1 MKTPVFTARMAELQ
15 RNAGFKGRTAADLD
29 LRPLADFRKQ
39 LASMEDEPVVYVDI
53 RGLTGKERT
62 KLLALISAN
71 QSVRVGIIDPAGSV
85 KDVAALFHAGV
96 VDYIGK
102 ALISSGIPAERRA
115 AAAAFAGDEEREQGD
130 EPGTAGRQGST
141 DIWAEVQPGREYTFA
156 FLFVEVDD
164 AEELKKRHEPDNLA
178 AAMDT
183 FREFVSRIAGQHG
196 GRLWMWSRFG
206 GLILFP
212 LKAESCQA
220 AFCGVRILLSS
231 IFYDV
236 EESLL
241 PGRIS
246 FRMALSHGATV
257 YQDSD
262 TGRIVS
268 DAINTIFHLGRRFAK
283 AGQFVLSSEALDLVP
298 QPLRAFCVPAGA
310 FEGRRI
316 LRMLRPSSTLVVSEA
331 SGAWDG

>member
-1 MKTPVFTARMAELQ
+1 MKTTVFTSSPSALQ
-15 RNAGFKGRTAADLD
+15 RLAGFKGRGAAELD
-29 LRPLADFRKQ
+29 FRPFAEFKKMLAQLAD
-39 LASMEDEPVVYVDI
+39 SPVVYVDI
-53 RGLTGKERT
+53 RELTDRERA
-62 KLLALISAN
+62 KLLDLISAN
-71 QSVRVGIIDPAGSV
+71 QSVRVGILDPAGSV

-102 ALISSGIPAERRA
+102 PLIARGIPAERRA
-115 AAAAFAGDEEREQGD
+115 AAAAFAGGAELDGEKADAR
-130 EPGTAGRQGST
+130 PVPQGSA
-141 DIWAEVQPGREYTFA
+141 DAWAEVQSGREYAFA

-178 AAMDT
+178 TAMDT
-183 FREFVSRIAGQHG
+183 FREFVSRIASQHG

-206 GLILFP
+206 GLVLFP
-212 LKAESCQA
+212 LKSETSHA
-220 AFCGVRILLSS
+220 ALCGVRILLAS

-246 FRMALSHGATV
+246 FRMALSHGTTV
-257 YQDSD
+257 YHDSD

-268 DAINTIFHLGRRFAK
+268 DAINSIFHLGRRFARP
-283 AGQFVLSSEALDLVP
+283 GQFVLSAEALELVP
-298 QPLRAFCVPAGA
+298 SALQGFCQPVGI

-316 LRMLRPSSTLVVSEA
+316 VRMLRPSSSLGVREA
-331 SGAWDG
+331 VAEWDG

>member
-1 MKTPVFTARMAELQ
+1 MKTLVFTARAAGLK
-15 RNAGFKGRTAADLD
+15 RHAGFKGRAAADLEF
-29 LRPLADFRKQ
+29 RPLSEFRKS
-39 LASMEDEPVVYVDI
+39 LASLEEEPVVYVDI
-53 RGLTGKERT
+53 RGLTAKERV
-62 KLLALISAN
+62 KLLGLVSAN

-96 VDYIGK
+96 VDYVGK
-102 ALISSGIPAERRA
+102 ALVASGIPAQRRT
-115 AAAAFAGDEEREQGD
+115 AAAAFAGDVESEAEKEQ
-130 EPGTAGRQGST
+130 EPAAEMDAGGG
-141 DIWAEVQPGREYTFA
+141 WADVQPGKEYTFA
-156 FLFVEVDD
+156 FLLVEVDD

-178 AAMDT
+178 TAMET

-206 GLILFP
+206 GLVLFP
-212 LKAESCQA
+212 LRAEASQA
-220 AFCGVRILLSS
+220 ALCGVRIMLSS
-231 IFYDV
+231 ILYDV

-257 YQDSD
+257 YHDSD

-268 DAINTIFHLGRRFAK
+268 DAINSIFHLGRRFAQ

-298 QPLRAFCVPAGA
+298 QPLRAFCLPAGT

-316 LRMLRPSSTLVVSEA
+316 VRMLRPSSSLGAREA
-331 SGAWDG
+331 GGAWDG